1 MSALPDLKNTGTC
14 GDFCSHWHLFCLVS
28 VILSIHRNV
37 TNEFGLKLV
46 DVVNHC

>member
-1 MSALPDLKNTGTC
+1 MDALPDLKNRC

-37 TNEFGLKLV
+37 TNEVGFKLV